1 MWPTQ
6 HGRQAFFFLVWFC
19 VVVAHTLWLFGQT
32 HSTKHYPNP
41 DDHNL
46 NAMYARSPLGITCV
60 WIVFFVWQKR
70 AHNSTRPCECV
81 ATYLNRSRNCFQL
94 KPIRHAI
101 RNLFIAKNNTH
112 KNHVHTRGPNEP
124 FVATTVDDKGHWER
138 YGRAKTQMKMTLFY
152 FLSVSLS
159 LYLFVAS
166 AHYEILLTLLIF

>member
-1 MWPTQ
+1 M
-6 HGRQAFFFLVWFC
+6 RLDCFFF
-19 VVVAHTLWLFGQT
+19 A
-32 HSTKHYPNP
+32 
-41 DDHNL
+41 
-46 NAMYARSPLGITCV
+46 
-60 WIVFFVWQKR
+60 WQKR